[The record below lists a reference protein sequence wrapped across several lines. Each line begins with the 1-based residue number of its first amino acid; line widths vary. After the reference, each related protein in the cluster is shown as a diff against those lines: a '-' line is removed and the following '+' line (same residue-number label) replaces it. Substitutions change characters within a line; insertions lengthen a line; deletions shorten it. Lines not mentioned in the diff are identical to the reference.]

1 MMRQQESIL
10 NWDLEA
16 EADTTMSSVEQ
27 LKLLCTRIGLFQ
39 PTVDQSTPSLF
50 SSLLEGAM
58 NSHSSVPFHSVWE
71 QKLAT

>member
-1 MMRQQESIL
+1 MMRQHESIL

-16 EADTTMSSVEQ
+16 EKETTMSSVEQ
-27 LKLLCTRIGLFQ
+27 LKLLWSRTGLFQ
-39 PTVDQSTPSLF
+39 SNVDQSTSSLF

-58 NSHSSVPFHSVWE
+58 NSHSSVVWE